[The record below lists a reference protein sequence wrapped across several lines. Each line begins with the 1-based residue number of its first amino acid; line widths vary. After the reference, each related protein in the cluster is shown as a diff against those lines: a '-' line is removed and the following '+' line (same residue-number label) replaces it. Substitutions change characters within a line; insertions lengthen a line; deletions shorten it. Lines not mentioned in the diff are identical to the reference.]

1 MHDNRR
7 VRTSR
12 IAAVVVA
19 SALALGGCSSSDE
32 PEPAPSATASAPASF
47 EPPAGVKL
55 TAPGTALALGQPA
68 TVVQEVG
75 DQASS
80 AVTVAVTAITPGS
93 MDDFRFFSLDEATK
107 KSAPYYVT
115 VTVTNE
121 GPAGL
126 GGAALPIFALDSTTT
141 NLPASDIV
149 GTFKPC
155 RTATLP
161 ASFLPGA
168 AASLCLVY
176 LVPEGR
182 TLTSINLQTGSTK
195 DAISWKP

>member
-1 MHDNRR
+1 
-7 VRTSR
+7 
-12 IAAVVVA
+12 VVV
-19 SALALGGCSSSDE
+19 SVLALGGCSSSDD
-32 PEPAPSATASAPASF
+32 PDPDPAPSAPASAPASF
-47 EPPAGVKL
+47 EPPAGVTL
-55 TAPGTALALGQPA
+55 TAPGTALAVGQSA
-68 TVVQEVG
+68 TVVPEVG

-107 KSAPYYVT
+107 TSAPYYVT

-126 GGAALPIFALDSTTT
+126 GGAALPIFALDSTNT